1 MGRRLYTS
9 IGPEDEKQYLCG
21 TNHIVIEKLVSRE
34 PAAMENS
41 IVRRDRLTAFAE
53 EENRI
58 RESGLRELLLKKISG
73 GNESKL
79 LCGGLRHNK
88 IGDS

>member
-1 MGRRLYTS
+1 MGEKAYTS

-53 EENRI
+53 AENRI
-58 RESGLRELLLKKISG
+58 RESGLRGAAAEKISG
-73 GNESKL
+73 GNDCKL

-88 IGDS
+88 ISDS